1 MSCSRVLCSYIS
13 HIISLHVSDKDLHRV
28 SMVTGSSWP
37 HGHGPH
43 MSSGARTSSLTDL
56 RPPDLEDG
64 ALRSLMTKQKTA
76 RARPDSAR
84 MKPRQPQPVSPG
96 ARELHNKSNVITFTP
111 PLTVHTRH
119 CGVFKICLSAVLVQK
134 SCFLFDRNRWDVYS
148 RNKHCVLKGQFIPLQ
163 IQYVKELQISLC
175 LTGPHWYTYSSF
187 RVFHNSTLFSKY

>member
-1 MSCSRVLCSYIS
+1 MLPCFVQLYFAHHLSARVWW
-13 HIISLHVSDKDLHRV
+13 
-28 SMVTGSSWP
+28 GSSQGD
-37 HGHGPH
+37 HGHGEQ
-43 MSSGARTSSLTDL
+43 LTPWSRASHVL
-56 RPPDLEDG
+56 RGPDLVTDWPPASG
-64 ALRSLMTKQKTA
+64 SRGRSSLMTKQKTA

-175 LTGPHWYTYSSF
+175 LTGPHWYTYSNF